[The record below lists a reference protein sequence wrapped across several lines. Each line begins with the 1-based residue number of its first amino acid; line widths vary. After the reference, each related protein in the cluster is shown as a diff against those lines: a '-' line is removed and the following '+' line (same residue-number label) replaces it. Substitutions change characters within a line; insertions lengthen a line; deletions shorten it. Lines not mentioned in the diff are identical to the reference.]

1 MTTLIDPA
9 REQASAELHKQT
21 AHSIALHERAAKVF
35 PGGDFRR
42 AAYMAPSPVY
52 VERAEGAYLYDV
64 DGNRMIDF
72 NGNFTSMAI
81 GHSHPKVV
89 EAVRE
94 TAGKFMA
101 LASPTEN
108 AVELGELIVSRVPSV
123 EKMRFACSGSE
134 AVMFAIRGA
143 RAFTGRAKI
152 MKMEGA
158 YHGTYDPIEDEKAGI
173 PDAAYADVVLGRYND
188 REFTERVLLDHREE
202 LAAVLVAVGYGSPA
216 PDPPASPAAALPSHA
231 NSFEPRRTGPAGAA
245 TAAACGT
252 DATGATTSSS
262 SAPDGA
268 APVSPFDGAERVS
281 MSGRPTLD
289 DPISPREPPGTS
301 ADCVAGP
308 PDPAESSTGFDDEC
322 RESCPPPSR
331 AVSGLPDSDLPG
343 RRVPAEAAEESGA
356 APGAEGLLTRD
367 PAPARGPRAFA
378 SPTLGW
384 PDETDESDAPGP
396 EVLPADPAEP
406 DVSAKATA
414 GKAATAT
421 PMPSATA
428 KAPTRPT

>member
-1 MTTLIDPA
+1 MPPVADAAEPTAATVAAADGV
-9 REQASAELHKQT
+9 SAG
-21 AHSIALHERAAKVF
+21 SPPGAAV
-35 PGGDFRR
+35 PGC
-42 AAYMAPSPVY
+42 
-52 VERAEGAYLYDV
+52 L
-64 DGNRMIDF
+64 
-72 NGNFTSMAI
+72 
-81 GHSHPKVV
+81 
-89 EAVRE
+89 
-94 TAGKFMA
+94 
-101 LASPTEN
+101 
-108 AVELGELIVSRVPSV
+108 SRVPS
-123 EKMRFACSGSE
+123 RRTNPRPTHIS
-134 AVMFAIRGA
+134 
-143 RAFTGRAKI
+143 
-152 MKMEGA
+152 
-158 YHGTYDPIEDEKAGI
+158 
-173 PDAAYADVVLGRYND
+173 
-188 REFTERVLLDHREE
+188 
-202 LAAVLVAVGYGSPA
+202 GSPA